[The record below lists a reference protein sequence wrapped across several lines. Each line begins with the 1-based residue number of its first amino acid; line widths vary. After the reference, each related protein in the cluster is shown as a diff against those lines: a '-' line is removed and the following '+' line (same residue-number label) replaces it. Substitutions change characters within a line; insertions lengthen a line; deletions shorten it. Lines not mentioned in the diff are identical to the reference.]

1 MCVCERAGVCVRNM
15 QVCMC
20 VKWAGVCVR
29 NMQVCMC
36 VKWAGVCVCEWAE
49 VSAYVCVCVRNEQG
63 CVCVCVNGQVCGQV
77 CV

>member
-1 MCVCERAGVCVRNM
+1 
-15 QVCMC
+15 MC

-49 VSAYVCVCVRNEQG
+49 VSAYVCVCVRNGQG
-63 CVCVCVNGQVCGQV
+63 CYCRDEI
-77 CV
+77 